1 MRIRN
6 LSVCIGITL
15 GSLSFFAPVE
25 SNAAF
30 YLCLKNG
37 GRILTSSYRQENDM
51 IYFKYSEGEAS
62 IAKEAVD
69 RIETTD
75 KRHSSA
81 PSLLTN
87 HRTPVNSD
95 QEIDVPKT
103 KSTDTALTKNDEKTT
118 QAKSKDD
125 PYVREF
131 AELKGR
137 FEDGQR
143 MTRKDLYLLSE
154 DLVRFRNKLL
164 KNRVGHIY
172 VKEMSQTVEMGNQV
186 EDIIKARNY

>member
-1 MRIRN
+1 MKKRN

-15 GSLSFFAPVE
+15 GSISFLAPLD
-25 SNAAF
+25 SDAAF
-30 YLCLKNG
+30 YLYLKNG
-37 GRILTSSYRQENDM
+37 GRISTASYRQENDM

-62 IAKEAVD
+62 VAKKDVE

-75 KRHSSA
+75 QTNSKHSSLIHH
-81 PSLLTN
+81 PT
-87 HRTPVNSD
+87 VNSD
-95 QEIDVPKT
+95 QIDAPAT
-103 KSTDTALTKNDEKTT
+103 KSTDTTSTKNDEITT
-118 QAKSKDD
+118 PAKSKDD

-131 AELKGR
+131 ADLQGR
-137 FEDGQR
+137 FGESQR
-143 MTRKDLYLLSE
+143 MTRKDLYQLSE

-164 KNRVGHIY
+164 KDRVGHIY